1 MDFSAEQSVDVVVEA
16 FSRTEDP
23 RLRSVLTSL
32 TRHLHAFVR
41 DVDPSMAEWEKVIDF
56 LTRTGHKCDDNRQ
69 EFILLSDVLGVTMLV
84 ETLESEHKSTASTPT
99 TVLGPFHMVESPSRA
114 LGDTIDLVGGG
125 VPCIVEGRVTDVEG
139 TPLPG
144 ATVDVWQADDKGFYD
159 VQKPGEV
166 PDRNGRGL
174 FTTDADGRYWF
185 RTVKPAYYPIPTD
198 GPVGQ
203 LLDATSRHPNRPG
216 HIHFIGAA
224 KGHHPVTTHA
234 FVADSEWIDSDAVF
248 AVKSSLLIDFPLVDD
263 AGLAESFG
271 VTAPF
276 HRARFDIVLAPEKE
290 GE

>member
-1 MDFSAEQSVDVVVEA
+1 MDFSADQSADVVIEA

-32 TRHLHAFVR
+32 AHHLHAFVR
-41 DVDPSMAEWEKVIDF
+41 EVGPTMAEWEKVIDF
-56 LTRTGHKCDDNRQ
+56 LTRTGKMCDDTRQ

-84 ETLESEHKSTASTPT
+84 ETLESERNSTEATPS
-99 TVLGPFHMVESPSRA
+99 TVLGPFHMVESPARA
-114 LGDTIDLVGGG
+114 LGDTIDLVGDGI
-125 VPCIVEGRVTDVEG
+125 PCVVEGRVTGTDG

-159 VQKPGEV
+159 VQKPGEM

-174 FTTDADGRYWF
+174 FTTDADGLFWF
-185 RTVKPAYYPIPTD
+185 RTVKPAPYPIPTD

-203 LLDATSRHPNRPG
+203 LLEATSRHPNRPG

-224 KGHHPVTTHA
+224 KGHRPVTTHA
-234 FVADSEWIDSDAVF
+234 FVADSDWIDSDAVF

-263 AGLAESFG
+263 AELATSFG

-276 HRARFDIVLAPEKE
+276 HRARFDIVLAPED
-290 GE
+290 GA